1 MLTATRRKVKIGPN
15 DHGKKMSL
23 KAFEFAEAEE
33 GYHYEL
39 SRGYITVSDVANYIH
54 IHALIV
60 ATIRDALSAYKFAH
74 PGRIHLILSSM
85 ECKLLMP
92 EWESE
97 RHPDL
102 AVYFTK
108 PKGPK
113 DRTMWRTWVPEL
125 VVEVVSERSAD
136 RDYIEKRVEYW
147 TLGVKE
153 YWIVDAKRR
162 QVLLLTRGK
171 ADWTEKRL
179 GLDGVCTTK
188 LLPGFKL
195 PCQVIA
201 DAAAQAE
208 EDAE

>member
-15 DHGKKMSL
+15 DQGKKMSL
-23 KAFEFAEAEE
+23 KAFEFAETEE
-33 GYHYEL
+33 GYLYEL
-39 SRGYITVSDVANYIH
+39 SRAYITVSEVANYYHAFIVAW
-54 IHALIV
+54 IRNALIGHQ
-60 ATIRDALSAYKFAH
+60 LAH
-74 PGRIHLILSSM
+74 PRYIHLILTSM

-97 RHPDL
+97 RHPDI

-113 DRTMWRTWVPEL
+113 DRKMWRTWIPDL

-136 RDYIEKRVEYW
+136 RDYIEKREEYW
-147 TLGVKE
+147 SLNVKE
-153 YWIVDAKRR
+153 YWIFDANRQ

-171 ADWTEKRL
+171 SDWSEKRL
-179 GLDGVCTTK
+179 KPGGVCTTK

-195 PCQVIA
+195 PCQFIA
-201 DAAAQAE
+201 DVAAQAE